1 MVCSEFT
8 EDTKSI
14 NQLSKFWMIKFK
26 AIFVFAIFSIVFFA
40 CNSDAN
46 KTPTDKYNSGVINIS
61 ADESFKPIID
71 EQVKVY
77 EAKYPNVKL
86 LLHYKPESDCIK
98 DMADTN
104 TRAVIITRKFS
115 NDEERFML
123 DSMKV
128 VPTQMVMAYDAI
140 AIIVNRDAEDSLF
153 TVEELKNILKGKFK
167 KKLIPVFDGVKATST
182 VRFIVDSLLRGD
194 SLNQNVRA
202 ANSSEDVI
210 EYVAKTTNAIGFIGV
225 SWIGNKD
232 DLQQRSFLTK
242 VRLAKLES
250 NDLPGKFIHPV
261 QANIYEGR
269 YPLTRQLVFVL
280 KENYKDG
287 LGHGFKNFVSGEL
300 GQLIFRRAY
309 LVPAQMQ
316 FEVRHATMREE

>member
-1 MVCSEFT
+1 
-8 EDTKSI
+8 
-14 NQLSKFWMIKFK
+14 MIKSK
-26 AIFVFAIFSIVFFA
+26 IIFVFGIFYMLFFA
-40 CNSDAN
+40 CDLDAN
-46 KTPTDKYNSGVINIS
+46 KKETDKYNNGVIHIS

-71 EQVKVY
+71 EQVKAY

-86 LLHYKPESDCIK
+86 KLHYKPEADCIK
-98 DMADTN
+98 DMADVN
-104 TRAVIITRKFS
+104 TRALIITRKFS
-115 NDEERFML
+115 NTEERFMF

-140 AIIVNRDAEDSLF
+140 AIIVNQQAEDSFF
-153 TVEELKNILKGKFK
+153 TVDEIKNILKGNFK

-182 VRFIVDSLLRGD
+182 VRFIVDSLLRKD
-194 SLNQNVRA
+194 SLSQNVRA
-202 ANSSEDVI
+202 ANNSEAVI
-210 EYVAKTTNAIGFIGV
+210 EYVAKTPHAIGFIGV

-232 DLQQRSFLTK
+232 DLQQRNFLTK
-242 VRLAKLES
+242 VKLARMES

-269 YPLTRQLVFVL
+269 YPLTRELVFVL
-280 KENYKDG
+280 KENHKDG
-287 LGHGFKNFVSGEL
+287 LGHGFKNFMSGEL

-316 FEVRHATMREE
+316 FEVRHATIREE